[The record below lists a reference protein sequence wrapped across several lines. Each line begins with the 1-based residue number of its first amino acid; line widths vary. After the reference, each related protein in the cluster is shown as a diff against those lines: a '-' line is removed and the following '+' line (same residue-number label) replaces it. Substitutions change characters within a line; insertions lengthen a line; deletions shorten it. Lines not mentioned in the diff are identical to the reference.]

1 MASASSLEAAILVGG
16 VAYDHSIP
24 VFYAQG
30 VAAGSAPPAYD
41 QTAAVPEASRA
52 YGIGPV
58 DPSDDDYDGPWLA
71 VHATNVRAEASSP
84 GFGVDVISSSASEQI
99 GSVAATIYASPED
112 PSAPEPPDAIE
123 VQSLVVGLQVSA
135 SSISSD
141 ASASHVFG
149 SSRNVFSS
157 TADFGSLSIGG
168 PLLGQSDPVTFS
180 GAADPNTVLVD
191 NDSVVVTLNKQDLL
205 DAHGRL
211 ASDPTAA
218 STVLSKA
225 LDIHLKG
232 QPAAGQPPGFF
243 AGPFSGDI
251 VVGVSVAN
259 IDLAAS
265 SVRPS

>member
-71 VHATNVRAEASSP
+71 VHATDVRAEASSP
-84 GFGVDVISSSASEQI
+84 GFGVDIISSGASEQI
-99 GSVAATIYASPED
+99 GLVAAAIYTSPED

-149 SSRNVFSS
+149 S
-157 TADFGSLSIGG
+157 TADFGSLSISG
-168 PLLGQSDPVTFS
+168 PLLGQPDPVTFS
-180 GAADPNTVLVD
+180 GAADPNTVLAD

-205 DAHGRL
+205 DAHGCL
-211 ASDPTAA
+211 VSDPTAA
-218 STVLSKA
+218 STVLSEA
-225 LDIHLKG
+225 LDIHFMG
-232 QPAAGQPPGFF
+232 QPAAGQLPGFF
-243 AGPFSGDI
+243 AGPLSGDI
-251 VVGVSVAN
+251 IVGVSVAN

-265 SVRPS
+265 SGRSP